1 MNSKRRTGPQQ
12 HRRPAATGRSTT
24 SSHSH
29 RAVAAA
35 VVARAGSLAV
45 EVEVGLRSLHHRRHN
60 REEAAVRRTG
70 WALAAALHSHT
81 SVEAAARLGLLLGR
95 DRHPS

>member
-1 MNSKRRTGPQQ
+1 VNSKRRTGPQQ
-12 HRRPAATGRSTT
+12 HRRPAARHSTT

-29 RAVAAA
+29 RAVAAV
-35 VVARAGSLAV
+35 VVARAGSLAA